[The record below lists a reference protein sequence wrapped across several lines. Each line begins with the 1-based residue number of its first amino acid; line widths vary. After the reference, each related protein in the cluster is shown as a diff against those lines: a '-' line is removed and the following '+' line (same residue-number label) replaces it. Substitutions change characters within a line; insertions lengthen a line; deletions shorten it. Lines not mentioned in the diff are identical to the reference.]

1 MAMTR
6 QRADLPLVDRGLA
19 RKRHYPAFAWL
30 LLAASCG
37 DDARDREF
45 ACQQRLVEIAQ
56 GGSAR
61 GAPLREAGTTFRMIS
76 EQLARMPLDGCTD
89 RQRRSAGLLSRR
101 ALEVAAAFAPID
113 QAMRSAGPRTGD
125 VRASLAWLERAY
137 PAAGESRQFVELMV
151 SIESFEALRQP
162 LFDELERMKAERR

>member
-1 MAMTR
+1 MPR

-45 ACQQRLVEIAQ
+45 ACQQRLVEIAR
-56 GGSAR
+56 GGVAR
-61 GAPLREAGTTFRMIS
+61 GSPPPEAGAAFRMMS

-89 RQRRSAGLLSRR
+89 GQRRSADLLSRR
-101 ALEVAAAFAPID
+101 ALDLAAAFAPFD
-113 QAMRSAGPRTGD
+113 ETLGAAGPRTGD
-125 VRASLAWLERAY
+125 VRASLTRLERAY
-137 PAAGESRQFVELMV
+137 GAGESRQLVELM
-151 SIESFEALRQP
+151 IALESYEAIRQP
-162 LFDELERMKAERR
+162 LFDDLERMKAERR

>member
-19 RKRHYPAFAWL
+19 RRRHHPAFAWL

-61 GAPLREAGTTFRMIS
+61 GSPPREAGTTFRMIS

-113 QAMRSAGPRTGD
+113 QAMRSAGTRTGD
-125 VRASLAWLERAY
+125 VRASLARLERAY
-137 PAAGESRQFVELMV
+137 PAGESRQFVELMV
-151 SIESFEALRQP
+151 SIESFEALLQP